1 MAIYNKVF
9 GQRNETADNDRGYI
23 VQLNGTTIAISS
35 LISKLSENMHIQK
48 YHITINVSACY
59 TANTYILS
67 GSGLK
72 KKKQVELLPDFRTRK
87 TIIN

>member
-35 LISKLSENMHIQK
+35 LFSKLSKNMYKQK
-48 YHITINVSACY
+48 YHITTNVSACY
-59 TANTYILS
+59 IAKTDILS
-67 GSGLK
+67 VSGLK
-72 KKKQVELLPDFRTRK
+72 KRCKLNSCPILEQEKRL
-87 TIIN
+87 

>member
-9 GQRNETADNDRGYI
+9 GQRNETADNDSGYI

-35 LISKLSENMHIQK
+35 LFSKLSKNMYKQK
-48 YHITINVSACY
+48 YHITTNVSACY
-59 TANTYILS
+59 IAKTDILS
-67 GSGLK
+67 VSGLK
-72 KKKQVELLPDFRTRK
+72 KKMQVELLPDFRTRK